1 MAFLYNFPP
10 MTPSSLCLYRC
21 LVGRGI
27 FPRVLFQCSS
37 GERPCIAQPRSWI
50 TGLMWE
56 ALNYVIQHILFS
68 FSGGSKGTEWSSFSL
83 GVFWD
88 AALIWEQ
95 RKSCNSGLWPR
106 NTCKREGNPSNI
118 CASDLHLVTATC
130 FCSSAFLLLLS
141 FCWGKS
147 SRQRQCHLQDF
158 KYPLLSDL
166 KPNYSLAAEG
176 SAVYLKWV
184 GFMPQTG
191 FQI

>member
-10 MTPSSLCLYRC
+10 MTPRSLCLYRC

-88 AALIWEQ
+88 AALIWEE
-95 RKSCNSGLWPR
+95 RKRCNSRLWPR
-106 NTCKREGNPSNI
+106 NTCKREGNPPNI
-118 CASDLHLVTATC
+118 CVSGHCNMLLFTVLFSFFCPSAEENPAGSVNVT
-130 FCSSAFLLLLS
+130 
-141 FCWGKS
+141 
-147 SRQRQCHLQDF
+147 F
-158 KYPLLSDL
+158 KTS
-166 KPNYSLAAEG
+166 NTHS
-176 SAVYLKWV
+176 YL
-184 GFMPQTG
+184 T
-191 FQI
+191 